1 MTRRTIGGDV
11 AIETRCLR
19 DQGTSGKTVIQR
31 DISNESQNRIQTVA
45 KQANGE

>member
-45 KQANGE
+45 KQASGE